1 MPQIK
6 RYPNRKLYNTETK
19 QYITLEGIAAL
30 IRQGEEVQV
39 VDHTTGEDLTAL
51 TLTQIIFEQE
61 KKSGGFLPRSVLTG
75 LVQAGGDTLANLRRS
90 LVNPLELLRH
100 ADEEI
105 ERRLQV
111 LIKRGE
117 LAEEEGLRLRDK
129 LLGLGRQLSDRTWLA
144 EQEVERVLADR
155 GVPDRAELDQIRQ
168 QLEALAAK
176 LDRLSPEEGETEADE
191 G

>member
-1 MPQIK
+1 M
-6 RYPNRKLYNTETK
+6 
-19 QYITLEGIAAL
+19 
-30 IRQGEEVQV
+30 
-39 VDHTTGEDLTAL
+39 
-51 TLTQIIFEQE
+51 
-61 KKSGGFLPRSVLTG
+61 
-75 LVQAGGDTLANLRRS
+75 
-90 LVNPLELLRH
+90 RH